1 MELNFD
7 LKAKVEEAVKK
18 LQNDP
23 ALLKR
28 FESDPVKAIESL
40 FDVDLPDEQ
49 LKPLVT
55 AIQTKLA
62 ASDLGDKLKKLKKL
76 F

>member
-7 LKAKVEEAVKK
+7 LKGKVDEAVKK
-18 LQNDP
+18 LQSDP
-23 ALLKR
+23 ALLKK
-28 FESDPVKAIESL
+28 FQSDPIQAIETL

-49 LKPLVT
+49 LKPLV
-55 AIQTKLA
+55 IQAKLT
-62 ASDLGDKLKKLKKL
+62 ASDLGDKLKDLKKL

>member
-49 LKPLVT
+49 LKPHVT
-55 AIQTKLA
+55 ALQTKLA
-62 ASDLGDKLKKLKKL
+62 ASALGDKL
-76 F
+76 

>member
-1 MELNFD
+1 MNFD

-62 ASDLGDKLKKLKKL
+62 ASDLGDKLKDLKKL